1 MQTFQPTVKVL
12 TVPRAGTRWLVVPM
26 LLLSGCAGPSM
37 AELQDRPVDRTWGS
51 SASPGAV
58 TQCVQDQLDQETGYF
73 NSLAYLPT
81 QMEERDGGWRLVGR
95 AQAQYPAFIIG
106 AHPASGGSQVELRAW
121 GSWPDRIGPV
131 IDRCVK

>member
-1 MQTFQPTVKVL
+1 VARTE
-12 TVPRAGTRWLVVPM
+12 TRWLVVSL

-37 AELQDRPVDRTWGS
+37 AQLQDRPVDRTWRASADPGS
-51 SASPGAV
+51 V
-58 TQCVQDQLDQETGYF
+58 IQCVQDALDQETGYF

-81 QMEERDGGWRLVGR
+81 QMEERDGGWRLVAR

-106 AHPASGGSQVELRAW
+106 ARPATGGSQVELRAW

-131 IDRCVK
+131 IDRCVKSPLG